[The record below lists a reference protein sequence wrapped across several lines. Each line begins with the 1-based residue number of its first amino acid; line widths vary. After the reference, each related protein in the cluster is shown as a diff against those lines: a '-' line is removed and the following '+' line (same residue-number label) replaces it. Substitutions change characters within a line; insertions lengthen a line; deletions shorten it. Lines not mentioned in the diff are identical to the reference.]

1 MWQAFATLA
10 LVATALQNVA
20 DKWAIVSDRKID
32 PAVATFWRNALALV
46 FVVIVGLSGILGP
59 LTWYFDPFIIAF
71 ALLLV
76 GSAFF
81 YTYMLKHVEVTGI
94 EMDNYLAPLVFLVVD
109 VMFVEATL
117 NAGQIAGVI
126 LLALGGFLL
135 AVDARTRHLKRE
147 FSPQVIGI
155 IVFWVFYGG
164 VQYYLFKY
172 LNTEIGLSSV
182 SFMASAYVIA
192 VSVMLLIV
200 TLRGKFRALFQSAST
215 RYLPPVALSKA
226 FDTAATLLTLTAL
239 TYASVSQVSAIG
251 ALAPLFLLVI
261 AVFVQKETRFNIRER
276 VDKANILG
284 KSIAVLLLALG
295 IYLVS

>member
-1 MWQAFATLA
+1 MWQALAALA

-32 PAVATFWRNALALV
+32 SAVATFWRNALTLV
-46 FVVIVGLSGILGP
+46 FVVIVGFWGILGP
-59 LTWYFDPFIIAF
+59 VTWYFDPLIIAF
-71 ALLLV
+71 ALLIV
-76 GSAFF
+76 CSGFF
-81 YTYMLKHVEVTGI
+81 YTYMLRHVEVTGI
-94 EMDNYLAPLVFLVVD
+94 EMDNYIAPLVFLVVD
-109 VMFVEATL
+109 VVFVEASL
-117 NAGQIAGVI
+117 QGAQIAGVI

-147 FSPQVIGI
+147 FSPRVLGI
-155 IVFWVFYGG
+155 ILFWVAYGG
-164 VQYYLFKY
+164 VHYYLFKH
-172 LNTEIGLSSV
+172 LNAELGLNSV
-182 SFMASAYVIA
+182 SFTASATVIA

-200 TLRGKFRALFQSAST
+200 TLRGKFKALFQSAST
-215 RYLPPVALSKA
+215 RYLPPVALSKM

-251 ALAPLFLLVI
+251 ALAPLFLLIV

-284 KSIAVLLLALG
+284 KCVAVALLALG